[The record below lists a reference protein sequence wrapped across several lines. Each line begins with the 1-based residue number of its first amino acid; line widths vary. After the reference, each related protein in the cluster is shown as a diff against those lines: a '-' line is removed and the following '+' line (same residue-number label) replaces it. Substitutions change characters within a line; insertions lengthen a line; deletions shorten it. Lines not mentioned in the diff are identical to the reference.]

1 MRDKLEDQTDDPR
14 QINSMWSM
22 DFKHECLAD
31 GSTFRT
37 FAVLDDYNREVLGIE
52 VDKSLPVL
60 RVIRA
65 LDQIIEWRKTNLG
78 RFVVT
83 MVLSTYQV
91 S

>member
-37 FAVLDDYNREVLGIE
+37 FTVLDDYNREVLGIE
-52 VDKSLPVL
+52 VDKSLPAL

-65 LDQIIEWRKTNLG
+65 LQQIIEWRGKPRAIRCDDGLQG
-78 RFVVT
+78 IRSVD
-83 MVLSTYQV
+83 
-91 S
+91 